1 MWGPARTALLGSR
14 TENEPN
20 SELSS
25 EFPAK
30 TGVLVVSAN
39 SQVELNDGTSAPTG
53 NLRLTHCAIVGSRSE
68 VTP

>member
-39 SQVELNDGTSAPTG
+39 SQVELNDGTSAVSYTHLTLPTK
-53 NLRLTHCAIVGSRSE
+53 A
-68 VTP
+68 